1 MTPRGCGATGFS
13 KGGKSMDNQLVKTD
27 LVDAILELRQEVER
41 RLNKYYV
48 AMNKLDELLAAI
60 RPLEVIEAKVNPPAS
75 EKAEA
80 EAQPVPEP
88 EGPSEKV
95 WTGLVQE
102 SVVEGVPLGAF

>member
-1 MTPRGCGATGFS
+1 
-13 KGGKSMDNQLVKTD
+13 MDNQLVKTD
-27 LVDAILELRQEVER
+27 LIDAILELRQEVER
-41 RLNKYYV
+41 RLQANKYYV

-88 EGPSEKV
+88 ECPV

-102 SVVEGVPLGAF
+102 SVVEGEPLGAF